1 MEYNEMIERF
11 EYYKSN
17 FIKKQNQTLKINI
30 WISYLKKIIQIKET
44 SELRGNTD
52 ELIQKTFSLLSIYIH
67 ERPTDNKLRKEYL
80 FTFQE
85 MMKQAKKEYGLVA
98 KGSFVGMYMAVG
110 MSVGLALGMVIFSTD
125 NAMYSTGIAV
135 GMVIG
140 IVIGNT
146 KENQLERQGKLF

>member
-1 MEYNEMIERF
+1 MEYNEMLERF

-52 ELIQKTFSLLSIYIH
+52 ELIQKTFNILTIYIH

-80 FTFQE
+80 LSFQE

-98 KGSFVGMYMAVG
+98 KGSFVGMYMAIG
-110 MSVGLALGMVIFSTD
+110 MSVGLALGMAIFSVD
-125 NAMYSTGIAV
+125 NALYSTGIAV

>member
-11 EYYKSN
+11 EYYKSK

-30 WISYLKKIIQIKET
+30 WISYLKKIIQIKES

-52 ELIQKTFSLLSIYIH
+52 ELIQKAFDLLSTYIH

-80 FTFQE
+80 MAFQE

-110 MSVGLALGMVIFSTD
+110 MSIGLALGMVIFSTD
-125 NAMYSTGIAV
+125 NSLYSTGIAV

-140 IVIGNT
+140 IAIGNA
-146 KENQLERQGKLF
+146 KENQLQQQGKLF